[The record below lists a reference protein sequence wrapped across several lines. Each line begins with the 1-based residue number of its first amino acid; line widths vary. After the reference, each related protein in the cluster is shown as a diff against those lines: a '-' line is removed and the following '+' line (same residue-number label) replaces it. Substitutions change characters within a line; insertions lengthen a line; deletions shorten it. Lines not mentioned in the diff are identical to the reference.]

1 MKQSLRHFRLN
12 KWREASAQRR
22 GGQTCHIPL
31 EASGAHGA
39 GDDIQSVAS
48 DFADQSFDRAY
59 AGEIV
64 SRALTRLAEE
74 YASLSKG
81 ALFNALSPHLVD
93 RVDRGEH
100 AVLAQQLGMSQ
111 AALRTALSRLRSRFR
126 ELLVEEVLPT
136 VRDSSEAIEELRHL
150 LAAWTRTDE
159 AGRFDS
165 SIGNCS

>member
-1 MKQSLRHFRLN
+1 SVVVAAGSGSDEALAWLFNCYRKPAIAFLRSLGESPENAEDLFQSFVAQRLVNRQLFQRASADHGTFRSWMKQSLRHFRLN

-22 GGQTCHIPL
+22 GGQTCHIPM

-74 YASLSKG
+74 YASL
-81 ALFNALSPHLVD
+81 
-93 RVDRGEH
+93 
-100 AVLAQQLGMSQ
+100 
-111 AALRTALSRLRSRFR
+111 
-126 ELLVEEVLPT
+126 
-136 VRDSSEAIEELRHL
+136 
-150 LAAWTRTDE
+150 
-159 AGRFDS
+159 
-165 SIGNCS
+165 